1 MVLRVHLYLWYSI
14 RGYMYQFFNTNEHPL
29 YHVVGEQDVRA
40 LRSAHA

>member
-1 MVLRVHLYLWYSI
+1 
-14 RGYMYQFFNTNEHPL
+14 MYQFFNTNEHPL